1 MKKLTS
7 TFTNDMS
14 YGDILP
20 FELENTIF
28 FDIETTGF
36 SARSSHLYLIG
47 LAYYM
52 GENQFCS
59 IQFLAEQK
67 EDEPAL
73 LHEFFN
79 FIKDYKNIVHFNGNG
94 FDIPYLKEKCLQ
106 YNILYHFDL
115 LTGYDLYKEACRFK
129 KLFQTPD
136 LKQKTLETFLGSA
149 RKDEFSGK
157 ELINVYYAY
166 EKEHKDS
173 DKELLLLHNF
183 EDVKGLTELLCLYA
197 YSSACSKNIQFEHY
211 ILRNYKSYDGTMQK
225 ELVIRFLLPA
235 PVPTPVSQVN
245 DFSLLTFIG
254 DIGTLSIKVRSGELK
269 FFYPDYKNYYY
280 LPKEDC
286 AMHKSVAFYVDK
298 NFRTQAKAANCYSK
312 KTGCFLPEYEEVF
325 SPYFKAEYQDKI
337 LYFEAEDAFFAD
349 SANLQKYL
357 LHIIPEITCVF

>member
-7 TFTNDMS
+7 TFTNNMS
-14 YGDILP
+14 YSDILP
-20 FELENTIF
+20 FELENTVF

-47 LAYYM
+47 LAYYT
-52 GENQFCS
+52 GENQFIS

-73 LHEFFN
+73 LYEFFN

-106 YNILYHFDL
+106 YNMLYHFDL

-157 ELINVYYAY
+157 ELINVYYSY

-211 ILRNYKSYDGTMQK
+211 ILRNYKS
-225 ELVIRFLLPA
+225 
-235 PVPTPVSQVN
+235 
-245 DFSLLTFIG
+245 
-254 DIGTLSIKVRSGELK
+254 
-269 FFYPDYKNYYY
+269 
-280 LPKEDC
+280 
-286 AMHKSVAFYVDK
+286 
-298 NFRTQAKAANCYSK
+298 
-312 KTGCFLPEYEEVF
+312 
-325 SPYFKAEYQDKI
+325 
-337 LYFEAEDAFFAD
+337 
-349 SANLQKYL
+349 
-357 LHIIPEITCVF
+357 

>member
-7 TFTNDMS
+7 TFTNNMS
-14 YGDILP
+14 YSDILP
-20 FELENTIF
+20 FELENTVF

-73 LHEFFN
+73 LYEFFN

-94 FDIPYLKEKCLQ
+94 FDIPYLKEKCRQ
-106 YNILYHFDL
+106 YNMLYHFDL

-157 ELINVYYAY
+157 ELINVYYSY

-254 DIGTLSIKVRSGELK
+254 NIGTLSIKVRSGELK

-325 SPYFKAEYQDKI
+325 FPYFKAEYQDKI
-337 LYFEAEDAFFAD
+337 LYFEADDTFFSD

>member
-7 TFTNDMS
+7 TFTNNMS

-73 LHEFFN
+73 LYEFFN

-106 YNILYHFDL
+106 YNMLYHFDL

-157 ELINVYYAY
+157 ELINVYYSY

-225 ELVIRFLLPA
+225 ELVIRFLSSGPC
-235 PVPTPVSQVN
+235 SY
-245 DFSLLTFIG
+245 S
-254 DIGTLSIKVRSGELK
+254 SI
-269 FFYPDYKNYYY
+269 
-280 LPKEDC
+280 
-286 AMHKSVAFYVDK
+286 
-298 NFRTQAKAANCYSK
+298 
-312 KTGCFLPEYEEVF
+312 TG
-325 SPYFKAEYQDKI
+325 K
-337 LYFEAEDAFFAD
+337 
-349 SANLQKYL
+349 
-357 LHIIPEITCVF
+357 